1 MSDVIIRNAGTIASG
16 DLEQPILDADTVVI
30 RDGRIQA
37 VGRSGDVDDA
47 SIEHQIDAGG
57 ATIMPGLIDSHVH
70 PVLGDFTPR
79 QRMIDFIQSCLHGG
93 VTSMISAGEVH
104 TPGRPK
110 DREGTKALAVLAS
123 KAFDNL
129 RPAGVKVHAGALLLE
144 KGLTEDD
151 FAQVAEAG
159 VRLVG
164 EIGISGIVQ
173 PEDSEPMARWAQK
186 HGMKVMVHVGGASV
200 PGSSVIGADIVLAV
214 SPDVAA
220 HVNGGPTAPPLADVE
235 RILAE
240 SSVAVEV
247 VQCGNVLALKK
258 VVELCAREGVLH
270 RLLVGTDM
278 PSGTG
283 VIPLGI
289 LRTLSWVS
297 ALGGVPPEQ
306 AIASA
311 TGNTAKVYD
320 LDAGVIAPGRAGDV
334 VIADSPRG
342 SQADSALEALSIG
355 DTPAIAAVLID
366 GEVLVYGSRNSPPAT
381 RKVAIPWMTAGG
393 H

>member
-1 MSDVIIRNAGTIASG
+1 MNDVVIRNAGTIVSG
-16 DLEQPILDADTVVI
+16 DLMQPIIEGDTVVI
-30 RDGRIQA
+30 RNGRIEA
-37 VGRSGDVDDA
+37 VGTNDEGGA

-79 QRMIDFIQSCLHGG
+79 QRMVDFIQSCLHGG

-110 DREGTKALAVLAS
+110 DRVGTKALAVLAS

-129 RPAGVKVHAGALLLE
+129 PPSGVKVHAGALLLE
-144 KGLTEDD
+144 RGLTEDD
-151 FAQVAEAG
+151 FAEVAEAG

-186 HGMKVMVHVGGASV
+186 QGMKVMVHVGGASV
-200 PGSSVIGADIVLAV
+200 PGSSVIGADLVLAV
-214 SPDVAA
+214 KPDVAA
-220 HVNGGPTAPPLADVE
+220 HVNGGPTAPPLADVK

-247 VQCGNVLALKK
+247 VQCGNVLALKQ
-258 VVELCAREGVLH
+258 VVKLCAREDALD

-297 ALGGVPPEQ
+297 ALGEVPPEQ
-306 AIASA
+306 AVACA

-320 LDAGVIAPGRAGDV
+320 LDTGVIAPGRAADI
-334 VIADSPRG
+334 VIADAPRG
-342 SQADSALEALSIG
+342 SQADSALEALAIG
-355 DTPAIAAVLID
+355 DTPAVAAVLID
-366 GEVLVYGSRNSPPAT
+366 GEVLVYGSRNSPPPS
-381 RKVAIPWMTAGG
+381 RKVDIPWMAAGG

>member
-1 MSDVIIRNAGTIASG
+1 
-16 DLEQPILDADTVVI
+16 
-30 RDGRIQA
+30 
-37 VGRSGDVDDA
+37 
-47 SIEHQIDAGG
+47 
-57 ATIMPGLIDSHVH
+57 
-70 PVLGDFTPR
+70 
-79 QRMIDFIQSCLHGG
+79 
-93 VTSMISAGEVH
+93 MISAGEVH

-123 KAFDNL
+123 KAFYNL

-144 KGLTEDD
+144 RGLTEED

-173 PEDSEPMARWAQK
+173 PVDSEPMVRWAQK

-200 PGSSVIGADIVLAV
+200 PGSSVIGADLVLAV
-214 SPDVAA
+214 RPDVAA

-240 SSVAVEV
+240 SSVAIEV
-247 VQCGNVLALKK
+247 VQCGNVLALKQ
-258 VVELCAREGVLH
+258 VVQLSARRGALD

-289 LRTLSWVS
+289 LRTLSWVT
-297 ALGGVPPEQ
+297 ALGEVSPEQ
-306 AIASA
+306 AIAFA

-320 LDAGVIAPGRAGDV
+320 LDVGLIAPGRAGDI
-334 VIADSPRG
+334 VIADAPRG
-342 SQADSALEALSIG
+342 SQADNALEALAIG

-366 GEVLVYGSRNSPPAT
+366 GVVRVYGSRNSPPPT
-381 RKVAIPWMTAGG
+381 RKVAIPWMTVGG

>member
-1 MSDVIIRNAGTIASG
+1 MSDVVIRNAGTIVSG
-16 DLEQPILDADTVVI
+16 DLEQPIVDGDAVVI
-30 RDGRIQA
+30 RDGRIEA
-37 VGRSGDVDDA
+37 VGSGDLADA
-47 SIEHQIDAGG
+47 SIQHQIDAGG

-110 DREGTKALAVLAS
+110 DPEGTKALAILAS
-123 KAFDNL
+123 KAFANL
-129 RPAGVKVHAGALLLE
+129 RPDGVKVHAGALLLE
-144 KGLTEDD
+144 KGLTEKD

-164 EIGISGIVQ
+164 EIGISGVVQ
-173 PEDSEPMARWAQK
+173 PEESEPMARWAQK
-186 HGMKVMVHVGGASV
+186 HGMKVMVHMGGASV
-200 PGSSVIGADIVLAV
+200 PGSSVIGADLVLAV
-214 SPDVAA
+214 RPDVAA

-240 SSVAVEV
+240 SSVAIEV
-247 VQCGNVLALKK
+247 VQCGNVLALKQ
-258 VVELCAREGVLH
+258 VVQLAARQGALD

-289 LRTLSWVS
+289 LRTLSWVT
-297 ALGGVPPEQ
+297 ALGQVPPEK
-306 AIASA
+306 AIAFA
-311 TGNTAKVYD
+311 TGHTAKVYD
-320 LDAGVIAPGRAGDV
+320 LDVGVIAPGRAGDV
-334 VIADSPRG
+334 VIADAPRG
-342 SQADSALEALSIG
+342 SQADSALEALAIG

-366 GEVLVYGSRNSPPAT
+366 GEVRVYGSRNSPPPT
-381 RKVAIPWMTAGG
+381 RTVAIPWMAAGG